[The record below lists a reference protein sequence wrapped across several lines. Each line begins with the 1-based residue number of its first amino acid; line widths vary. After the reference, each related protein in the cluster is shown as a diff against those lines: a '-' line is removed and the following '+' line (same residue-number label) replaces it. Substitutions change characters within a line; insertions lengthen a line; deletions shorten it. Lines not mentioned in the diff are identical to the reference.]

1 MAWWYLEL
9 TAADADAG
17 QQSSNVA
24 RAQRLVLAL
33 AFGCFDEGVAL
44 KEPERLD
51 VLGPRVYNVSCKGR
65 RAIFGGQHLQE
76 MGLLFEGGKFGKLF
90 GVCMVFA
97 HCCPFVRWQISS
109 EKLFLFTTGA
119 S

>member
-17 QQSSNVA
+17 QPSSCNVA

-44 KEPERLD
+44 KKREGLD
-51 VLGPRVYNVSCKGR
+51 VLGPSRVSNVACCKSL
-65 RAIFGGQHLQE
+65 RAHLWRST
-76 MGLLFEGGKFGKLF
+76 L
-90 GVCMVFA
+90 A
-97 HCCPFVRWQISS
+97 RD
-109 EKLFLFTTGA
+109 GA
-119 S
+119 VI